1 MMRQRTILGAQGD
14 ASLSQVMRLR
24 RPRPILRKQS
34 EGGGGGSEPPTC
46 IRSFRGFYEN
56 YQKRETC
63 GRKQNESCGLIRLE
77 AFSK

>member
-24 RPRPILRKQS
+24 RPRPILRKQAKGAAAA
-34 EGGGGGSEPPTC
+34 EVNPPTC

-56 YQKRETC
+56 YQKRET
-63 GRKQNESCGLIRLE
+63 G
-77 AFSK
+77 SKTKVVA